1 MNIED
6 LKYPIGRFKKKESY
20 TSDEIKAN
28 LLSIKMFPNQ
38 LLECILNM
46 DISQLDNT
54 YRPDGWTARQVI
66 HHIADSHL
74 NAYSRTRRA
83 ITEDTPEVYGYL
95 EQKWAEL
102 SDAKSMKIQ
111 PSLMIIQGIHS
122 RWADLLKDTS
132 DEILEK
138 RYFHNWY
145 NETFNIKEV
154 LALYAW
160 HGQHHLEHVKLVMK
174 DKGYINVK

>member
-1 MNIED
+1 MNIEN
-6 LKYPIGRFKKKESY
+6 LKYPIGKFQKKDTY
-20 TSDEIKAN
+20 TTDDIQAN

-46 DISQLDNT
+46 DVSKLDNT
-54 YRPDGWTARQVI
+54 YRPEGWTARQVI

-74 NAYSRTRRA
+74 NAYNRIRRA
-83 ITEDTPEVYGYL
+83 ITEDTPEVHGYL

-122 RWADLLKDTS
+122 RWADLLKTVSED
-132 DEILEK
+132 ILERK
-138 RYFHNWY
+138 YYHLGY
-145 NETFNIKEV
+145 DETFSIKEA

-160 HGQHHLEHVKLVMK
+160 HGQHHLGHVKIVM
-174 DKGYINVK
+174 NS